1 MINPDKLLSD
11 IVVFT
16 KYSRITEN
24 PDGTKRKFDW
34 TEIVDEYLL
43 MMVRKYPQIKAE
55 ILSNGDYIKSKKVFP
70 SMRALQY
77 AGAPIESNNSRMY
90 NCSGIELDDIKVF
103 SEVMFLS
110 LSGCGVGVSLKKRC
124 ISKLP
129 IVVQPTQSKK
139 FRISDNIEGWAD
151 AIRML
156 MYSYFRGN
164 NYPEFDFSDIRKKG
178 SEIKKLQCLAPGS
191 SKLEQ
196 AIRDIDRILKNAIG
210 RQLTSIECLDIIDII
225 AGAVVSGGI
234 RSSAIITFADKDDLD
249 IINAKGIVQL
259 KSCKYLYGENENN
272 VYEITTKDGLT
283 HEVRIH
289 SASAEDIAM
298 LRHNEIQW
306 YYVYPHRA
314 MSNNSISETYDNITE
329 DEFKFIMRKSITNGT
344 GEPGILFTNS
354 EKLVSNPCG
363 EIVFESE
370 SFCNLTTIN
379 AYNIDGQED
388 FNTRSKVASFFGTLQ
403 AGFTDFHYIRYS
415 WKEKAKRQALL
426 GVSITGIAGRKIENL
441 DEVEAAKCAMDEN
454 ERVANLIGINKADRV
469 TCIKPEGT
477 TTLVAEAFGAGV
489 HSAFAEYYLRRLRIQ
504 KDQPIAKYLKET
516 MPDFIEDDVM
526 DSSKLVFSLPMKSAD
541 NCITEMES
549 PIELLER
556 IKRYNVNWIQNG
568 HRVGES
574 FNNVSATINVSN
586 DEVEE
591 VIDWIWKNRKECAG
605 LTLLPKTENTYRQT
619 PFEKIDVEYYERMMS
634 MMPEKIDLLS
644 IDVSINKETTRES
657 ACSGGAS
664 CEISSI

>member
-16 KYSRITEN
+16 KYSRTTEN
-24 PDGTKRKFDW
+24 VDGTKRKMNWD
-34 TEIVDEYLL
+34 EIVDEYLK
-43 MMVRKYPQIKAE
+43 MMVRKYPHIEDE
-55 ILSNGDYIKSKKVFP
+55 ILTNGEYIKNKKVFP

-77 AGAPIESNNSRMY
+77 AGIPIENNHARMY

-129 IVVQPTQSKK
+129 PVIQPAQAKK

-156 MYSYFRGN
+156 VYSYFRGT
-164 NYPEFDFSDIRKKG
+164 NYPTFDFSDIRKKG
-178 SEIKKLQCLAPGS
+178 TEIKKLQCLAPGS
-191 SKLEQ
+191 SRLKQ
-196 AIRDIDRILKNAIG
+196 AIREIDKILKNAIG
-210 RQLTSIECLDIIDII
+210 RQLTSIECLDIITII

-234 RSSAIITFADKDDLD
+234 RSAAIIIFADKDDLD
-249 IINAKGIVQL
+249 IINAKGIVQF
-259 KSCKYLYGENENN
+259 KSHKMILTGDDGYN
-272 VYEITTKDGLT
+272 VYEITTKDNLT
-283 HEVRIH
+283 HIVKFP
-289 SASAEDIAM
+289 SDSVNDIAM
-298 LRHNEIQW
+298 LRHNQIQW
-306 YYVYPHRA
+306 YHVYPHRA
-314 MSNNSISETYDNITE
+314 MSNNSVSETYDNITE
-329 DEFKFIMRKSITNGT
+329 DEFKIIMRKSISNGT

-354 EKLVSNPCG
+354 EDLLSNPCG

-379 AYNIDGQED
+379 AYDIDDQED
-388 FNTRSKVASFFGTLQ
+388 FNNRSRMSAFFGTLQ

-415 WKEKAKRQALL
+415 WKEKAQRQALL
-426 GVSITGIAGRKIENL
+426 GVSITGIAGRKIDNL
-441 DEVEAAKCAMDEN
+441 DESWAAKCAINEN

-489 HSAFAEYYLRRLRIQ
+489 HSAFSDRYIRRLRIQ
-504 KDQPIAKYLKET
+504 KDQPIAAYLKSI

-526 DSSKLVFSLPMKSAD
+526 DSSKLVLSLPLKSAD
-541 NCITEMES
+541 GCITEMES

-556 IKRYNVNWIQNG
+556 IKRYNVNWIRNG
-568 HRVGES
+568 HRVGKS
-574 FNNVSATINVSN
+574 YNNVSATIHVDNE
-586 DEVEE
+586 DVEE
-591 VIDWIWKNRKECAG
+591 VIDWIWKNRFECAG
-605 LTLLPKTENTYRQT
+605 LTLLPKTNNSYRQM
-619 PFEKIDVEYYERMMS
+619 PFEKIDEAHYEYMMS
-634 MMPEKIDLLS
+634 MMPEKVDLSLVN
-644 IDVSINKETTRES
+644 VSINKETTREA
-657 ACSGGAS
+657 ACAGGS
-664 CEISSI
+664 CEVHSV

>member
-24 PDGTKRKFDW
+24 PDGTKRKFNW
-34 TEIVDEYLL
+34 FEIVDEYLQ
-43 MMVRKYPQIKAE
+43 MMMRKYPQIKNE
-55 ILSNGDYIKSKKVFP
+55 ILENGEYIKNKKVFP

-77 AGAPIESNNSRMY
+77 AGIPIENNHSRMY

-129 IVVQPTQSKK
+129 IVVKPAPSKK
-139 FRISDNIEGWAD
+139 FRISDAIEGWAD
-151 AIRML
+151 AIRIL
-156 MYSYFRGN
+156 IYSYFRGN
-164 NYPEFDFSDIRKKG
+164 NYPDFDFSDIRKKG

-191 SKLEQ
+191 SRLEQ
-196 AIRDIDRILKNAIG
+196 AIKDIDKILKNAIG

-225 AGAVVSGGI
+225 AGSVVSGGI

-249 IINAKGIVQL
+249 VINAKGIINF
-259 KSCKYLYGENENN
+259 KSHKYLYRENENN

-283 HEVRIH
+283 HIVKIPSD
-289 SASAEDIAM
+289 SAYDISL
-298 LRHNEIQW
+298 LRHNQIQW
-306 YYVYPHRA
+306 YWIYPHRA
-314 MSNNSISETYDNITE
+314 MSNNSISETYENITE
-329 DEFKFIMRKSITNGT
+329 DEFKFIMRKSISNGT
-344 GEPGILFTNS
+344 GEPGMLFTHAEN
-354 EKLVSNPCG
+354 LISNPCG

-379 AYNIDGQED
+379 AYNIESQED
-388 FNTRSKVASFFGTLQ
+388 LNNRSKIASFFGTLQ

-415 WKEKAKRQALL
+415 WKEKAQKQALL
-426 GVSITGIAGRKIENL
+426 GVSITGIAGNKIKLLNES
-441 DEVEAAKCAMDEN
+441 EAAKCAVYEN

-469 TCIKPEGT
+469 TCIKPEGS

-489 HSAFAEYYLRRLRIQ
+489 HSAYAEYYLRRLRIQ
-504 KDQPIAKYLKET
+504 KDQPIAKYLISI

-526 DSSKLVFSLPMKSAD
+526 DSSKLVLSLPMKSD
-541 NCITEMES
+541 EGCITEMES

-556 IKRYNVNWIQNG
+556 IKRYNVNWIRSG
-568 HRVGES
+568 HRKGES
-574 FNNVSATINVSN
+574 YNNVSATIHVDN
-586 DEVEE
+586 EHVEE
-591 VIDWIWKNRKECAG
+591 VIDWIWQNRYECAG
-605 LTLLPKTENTYRQT
+605 LTLLPKTENSYRQM
-619 PFEKIDVEYYERMMS
+619 PFEKITKDYYEHMMS
-634 MMPEKIDLLS
+634 IMPESVDLSS
-644 IDVSINKETTRES
+644 IDVSINKETTREA
-657 ACSGGAS
+657 ACASGS
-664 CEISSI
+664 CEITSV